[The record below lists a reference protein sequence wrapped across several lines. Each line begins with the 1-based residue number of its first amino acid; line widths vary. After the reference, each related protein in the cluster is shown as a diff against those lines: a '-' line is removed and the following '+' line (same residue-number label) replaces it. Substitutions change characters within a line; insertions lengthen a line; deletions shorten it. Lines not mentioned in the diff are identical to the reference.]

1 MSESVANEAQSVV
14 LGVMNAANA
23 GEASDLLDD
32 LLMNRDR
39 DESHLL
45 LGIIMDAIFLYYY
58 AYFVSLVNSRFGEA
72 IVDCCVPQQR
82 RSYSSG

>member
-1 MSESVANEAQSVV
+1 MANEAQSVV
-14 LGVMNAANA
+14 LGVMNAASA

-45 LGIIMDAIFLYYY
+45 LGIFMNLSIL
-58 AYFVSLVNSRFGEA
+58 SLCLFCILMNSRFGEA
-72 IVDCCVPQQR
+72 TVDCCVPQQR
-82 RSYSSG
+82 KSYASG

>member
-1 MSESVANEAQSVV
+1 MANEAQSVV
-14 LGVMNAANA
+14 LGVMNAASA

-45 LGIIMDAIFLYYY
+45 LGIMIDAILLY
-58 AYFVSLVNSRFGEA
+58 FIML
-72 IVDCCVPQQR
+72 I
-82 RSYSSG
+82 

>member
-14 LGVMNAANA
+14 LGVMNAASA

-45 LGIIMDAIFLYYY
+45 LGIMIDAIFLY
-58 AYFVSLVNSRFGEA
+58 FIML
-72 IVDCCVPQQR
+72 I
-82 RSYSSG
+82 